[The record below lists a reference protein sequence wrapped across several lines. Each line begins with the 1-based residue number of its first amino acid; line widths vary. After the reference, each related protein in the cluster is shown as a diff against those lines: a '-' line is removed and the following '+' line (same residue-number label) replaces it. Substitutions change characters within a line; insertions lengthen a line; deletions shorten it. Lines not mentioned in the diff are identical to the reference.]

1 MRQIRSIPIPMA
13 VAVLGMVAGCSSES
27 STTDTGGTSTGG
39 SEVPCTSPEAGSGTA
54 VGASEQ
60 DFTIEL
66 DTDSVKSGSTTFT
79 VDNAGPSVHEFVVFQ
94 TDLSPDALPQGETG
108 DVDEEGEGVTH
119 LDEIEDIGVGCTAT
133 LSLDLDAGSYVVIC
147 NLPGHYAAGM
157 HAPLTVK

>member
-1 MRQIRSIPIPMA
+1 MRQIRSIAIPMA
-13 VAVLGMVAGCSSES
+13 VAALGLLAGCSGDS
-27 STTDTGGTSTGG
+27 STTDAGGTSTGA
-39 SEVPCTSPEAGSGTA
+39 SEVPCTSPETGSGTA
-54 VGASEQ
+54 VGVSEQ

-66 DTDSVKSGSTTFT
+66 DADSVKSGSTTFT

-94 TDLSPDALPQGETG
+94 TDLSPDALPVGETG
-108 DVDEEGEGVTH
+108 DVDEEGEGVTA

-133 LSLDLDAGSYVVIC
+133 LSLDLKAGNYALIC